1 MKQAWEDLKSFVT
14 VAFTIAIIAL
24 VFITVFTSENM
35 FQLVFVL
42 FTNIAT
48 AVFTYYFTK
57 KKQTKNDESE
67 EK

>member
-14 VAFTIAIIAL
+14 VAFTIAIIVL

-42 FTNIAT
+42 FTNRAT

-57 KKQTKNDESE
+57 KKETKIDESE